1 MNSWHIR
8 QAVRVLQSGGII
20 AYPTEAVWGLGCDP
34 FNEEAVRRLLTIKRR
49 PEFKGLILAAASRAQ
64 IAPLESPLNVQQRE
78 QLDATWPG
86 PNTWLLP
93 DPQGLV
99 PVWVKGQ
106 HAGVAVRVSAHPVVQ
121 ALCES
126 FGGPIISTSAN
137 PASAE
142 PAKDKLKV
150 RTYFGD
156 DIDYLVPGRLGGLD
170 RPTVIRDISSN
181 ITIRK

>member
-93 DPQGLV
+93 DPL
-99 PVWVKGQ
+99 
-106 HAGVAVRVSAHPVVQ
+106 
-121 ALCES
+121 
-126 FGGPIISTSAN
+126 
-137 PASAE
+137 
-142 PAKDKLKV
+142 
-150 RTYFGD
+150 
-156 DIDYLVPGRLGGLD
+156 
-170 RPTVIRDISSN
+170 
-181 ITIRK
+181 